1 MLLDHCVEIVVQF
14 EEQGWEFVQFVPFGA
29 IHMKPSILAVKKSE
43 VIAMPAFVVVARK
56 ERVEG
61 VEPDFAE
68 LKIREEYRVNSRNI

>member
-1 MLLDHCVEIVVQF
+1 MLLDHCVEIAVQF
-14 EEQGWEFVQFVPFGA
+14 EEQGWEVFALVPFGA
-29 IHMKPSILAVKKSE
+29 IHMKPSILAVKKPE

-56 ERVEG
+56 ERAEG